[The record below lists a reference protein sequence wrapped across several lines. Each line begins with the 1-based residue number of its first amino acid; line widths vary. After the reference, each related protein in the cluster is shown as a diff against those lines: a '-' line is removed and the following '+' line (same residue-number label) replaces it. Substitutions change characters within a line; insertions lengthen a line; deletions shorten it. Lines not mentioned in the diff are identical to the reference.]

1 MKELELQAC
10 VYSRTAPEEAQLRAF
25 LNQKY
30 RRPVRL
36 RWERD
41 ERMKDGFRLEL
52 GEGESRELVYDWSSA
67 GKSRQLKDR
76 IAAAIRSRSDVI
88 PLLKKTLE
96 ECHDILD
103 CREAVG
109 VLFERRHASRKQPFQ
124 PEQVPQARYEQFAR
138 SMAPLRMEAK
148 GAPALPRS
156 VSFLQGYHVSR
167 PSELALDKNWAN
179 AEPER
184 SMAVPIGVRGDGT
197 PFLFDIH
204 EKRHGPH
211 GLVAGTTGS
220 GKSEMV
226 QSWILSMAVRFPPD
240 VVSFVLIDF
249 KGTGLLLP
257 FQNLPHLAG
266 RISDLDTSIGRN
278 LIALEY
284 ELTRRKELL
293 DRWKVSN
300 ISDYRRLL
308 REGKADEQLGYLFIV
323 IDEFAEFKNR
333 FPEFMQAVNR
343 GWPDAGCPYD
353 PSDAEARRCCRR

>member
-1 MKELELQAC
+1 
-10 VYSRTAPEEAQLRAF
+10 
-25 LNQKY
+25 
-30 RRPVRL
+30 
-36 RWERD
+36 
-41 ERMKDGFRLEL
+41 
-52 GEGESRELVYDWSSA
+52 
-67 GKSRQLKDR
+67 
-76 IAAAIRSRSDVI
+76 
-88 PLLKKTLE
+88 
-96 ECHDILD
+96 
-103 CREAVG
+103 
-109 VLFERRHASRKQPFQ
+109 
-124 PEQVPQARYEQFAR
+124 
-138 SMAPLRMEAK
+138 
-148 GAPALPRS
+148 
-156 VSFLQGYHVSR
+156 
-167 PSELALDKNWAN
+167 
-179 AEPER
+179 
-184 SMAVPIGVRGDGT
+184 
-197 PFLFDIH
+197 
-204 EKRHGPH
+204 
-211 GLVAGTTGS
+211 
-220 GKSEMV
+220 
-226 QSWILSMAVRFPPD
+226 MAVRFPPD

-333 FPEFMQAVNR
+333 FPEFMAGGQSRVR